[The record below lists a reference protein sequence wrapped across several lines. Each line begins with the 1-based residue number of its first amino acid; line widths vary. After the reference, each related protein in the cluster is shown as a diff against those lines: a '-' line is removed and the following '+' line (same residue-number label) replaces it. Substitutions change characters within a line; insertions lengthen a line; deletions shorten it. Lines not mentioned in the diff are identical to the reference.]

1 MQNTKVP
8 NRVRFI
14 LMLLFMLL
22 GVLMVA
28 AWVVTGQREMFETP
42 TLLFGATGMILLFGF
57 F

>member
-28 AWVVTGQREMFETP
+28 AWAVTGQREVFETP